1 MKRFIQRFIDKYK
14 VAGNRVALVFALTF
28 GVFLF
33 CHVVLYVVMFMVARE
48 VITLPTWASLI
59 LNKLYSCF
67 LIGLFWL
74 GFLSLVYPVRYLL
87 RHSKGAK
94 RAFAIAVKTV
104 SIAVATY
111 VVSLFLTF
119 PVLLFLDAGATE
131 ARRDSYEYFE
141 RHEDMGRNDLAAIM
155 VPSAAVEIK
164 RYYESGFGY
173 QSCDISCEIGRTE
186 LMTYASKH
194 GFTFKPADNALF
206 VADDNAVIKEL
217 KIDYDNLDRY
227 LFCRL
232 EGEKRQIPNWGDY
245 GTLIYIYDIRNERL
259 FIRYFD

>member
-1 MKRFIQRFIDKYK
+1 MKVLYGRFIERYK
-14 VAGNRVALVFALTF
+14 AAGNLVALVFALVF
-28 GVFLF
+28 GIFMIS
-33 CHVVLYVVMFMVARE
+33 HAALYIVMFMVARE

-59 LNKLYSCF
+59 LNKLYSYF
-67 LIGLFWL
+67 LIGLFGL
-74 GFLSLVYPVRYLL
+74 GFLSLIYPVKYLL
-87 RHSKGAK
+87 KRSKGAK

-141 RHEDMGRNDLAAIM
+141 RYEDMGRDDLAAIM
-155 VPSAAVEIK
+155 VPRAAVEIK

-173 QSCDISCEIGRTE
+173 QSCDISCKIGRAE
-186 LMTYASKH
+186 LTTYASKH
-194 GFTFKPADNALF
+194 GFAFKPADNTLF
-206 VADDNAVIKEL
+206 VPDDNAVIKEL

-227 LFCRL
+227 LFCSL
-232 EGEKRQIPNWGDY
+232 EGEKRQILNWGDY
-245 GTLIYIYDIRNERL
+245 GKIIYIYDVRDEKL